1 MTALGSTERLLP
13 PIPVIGLPVKGCDS
27 LLRFA
32 RQLHPRA
39 SNGLILLKDVRH
51 PKKLIFNA

>member
-1 MTALGSTERLLP
+1 L
-13 PIPVIGLPVKGCDS
+13 
-27 LLRFA
+27 LLRFV

-39 SNGLILLKDVRH
+39 PNGLILLKDIRH